1 MEILIFCESVLMTCA
16 FQGIHPFHPNYQI
29 YIHKMTQHSLTFLN
43 LFKIVTYLSRL
54 RSWGGVWHF
63 RIFIRS
69 EHLWKEREKGIRIE
83 KGEVGLSSLFWGGCS
98 LVGINMWF
106 KDLHTLFQI
115 PYIYPLPST
124 WDLLVPHISFFSFW
138 APDHPT
144 KPFNSARESTYL
156 LILVHF
162 LFHVK
167 WMTRCTTGS
176 FTPEE
181 IVLPCTFQR
190 LCLVVSG
197 YGCLHLQS
205 ASTDL
210 PTFL

>member
-1 MEILIFCESVLMTCA
+1 MEGKGE
-16 FQGIHPFHPNYQI
+16 
-29 YIHKMTQHSLTFLN
+29 
-43 LFKIVTYLSRL
+43 
-54 RSWGGVWHF
+54 
-63 RIFIRS
+63 
-69 EHLWKEREKGIRIE
+69 GIRIE
-83 KGEVGLSSLFWGGCS
+83 KGEVGLSSLFRGGCS
-98 LVGINMWF
+98 LVGINVWF

-115 PYIYPLPST
+115 PYICLFAST
-124 WDLLVPHISFFSFW
+124 WDLLVSHISFFCFW

-144 KPFNSARESTYL
+144 KPFNSAHESTYL

-190 LCLVVSG
+190 YCLVVSG
-197 YGCLHLQS
+197 TVAYTFSLHPHTCLPFCKPSLGFFLLYQLSETTNHLVIWGE
-205 ASTDL
+205 AAIR
-210 PTFL
+210 